1 MKFFLFL
8 ALYLVYPFSFLFP
21 RNKKKWAFGSFRGA
35 FNDNAKYLFIHCS
48 NNCHEVDCVW
58 LSKSRATVQ
67 LVRSKGLKSYFIG
80 SPKGMWYAL
89 TSKYWFFNSYTSD
102 IMFAFSGGAVCINLW
117 HGVGLKRTEFNII
130 SGKLA
135 ERFQEHR
142 FNEVYF
148 HPESFRRPNW
158 LLSSTPFQSKMFASA
173 FRIPESRCLEY
184 GYPRN
189 VILTCPEEERMDF
202 VRKYEP
208 ASTMSLIERI
218 SGGHY
223 SKVFVYMPT
232 WRDSQREV
240 FTQSFDLPRLD
251 AMLKS
256 VNSLLL
262 LKPHANV
269 LINPAE
275 FAELKNIKLVDG
287 KVDIYPVLPYTDVL
301 ITDYSSVLYDYILMP
316 GKDVILYLYD
326 YADYVKNRD
335 LYYPFDENVVG
346 RKVYNFGELFE
357 TIQKGNYMMDA
368 VQRQVIVD
376 RFWGETLTHNP
387 NELIVEKVRSGE
399 LSGWYKKK

>member
-1 MKFFLFL
+1 MMKFLLFL
-8 ALYLVYPFSFLFP
+8 ILYFGYPFSFLFP

-189 VILTCPEEERMDF
+189 MILTCPDDERMDF

-208 ASTMSLIERI
+208 TETRELIERI
-218 SGGHY
+218 LGRKY

-232 WRDSQREV
+232 WRDSQLNV
-240 FTQSFDLPRLD
+240 FTQSFDMPRLD
-251 AMLKS
+251 ALLKER
-256 VNSLLL
+256 NELLL
-262 LKPHANV
+262 LKPHANTKV
-269 LINPAE
+269 DKALFENLQNVC
-275 FAELKNIKLVDG
+275 FVDG
-287 KVDIYPVLPYTDVL
+287 KMDVYPVLPYTDVL
-301 ITDYSSVLYDYILMP
+301 ITDYSSILYDYILMS

-326 YADYVKNRD
+326 YADYVKDRD
-335 LYYPFDENVVG
+335 LYCPYDENVVG
-346 RKVYNFGELFE
+346 RKVYDFGELYRCLE
-357 TIQKGNYMMDA
+357 NDEYAINSEERNRIIEK
-368 VQRQVIVD
+368 
-376 RFWGETLTHNP
+376 FWGDTANGS
-387 NELIVEKVRSGE
+387 NSCIRIAQKVHS
-399 LSGWYKKK
+399 L